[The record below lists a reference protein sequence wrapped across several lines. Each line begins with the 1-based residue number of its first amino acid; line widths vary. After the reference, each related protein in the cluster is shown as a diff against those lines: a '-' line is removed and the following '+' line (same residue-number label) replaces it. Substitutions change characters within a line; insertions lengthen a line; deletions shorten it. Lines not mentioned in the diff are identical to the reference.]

1 MTDLDDVWG
10 ALGEI
15 LDPELG
21 VSITDLGL
29 VYGIHDEGDH
39 IRVVMTTTTPIC
51 PLGSYLR
58 QQIEARLAPRQVE
71 VEIVHDPLWHPGMMN
86 ERARNQLG
94 WAEPALQVSR
104 RSR

>member
-1 MTDLDDVWG
+1 MTTLDDVWE
-10 ALGEI
+10 ALGQVI
-15 LDPELG
+15 DPELG

-29 VYGIHDEGDH
+29 VYEVRDEGDC

-58 QQIEARLAPRQVE
+58 QQIESRLAGRRVE

-86 ERARNQLG
+86 DRARSQLG
-94 WAEPALQVSR
+94 WQPALGVSR
-104 RSR
+104 RR